1 MLAVVVGVGVGVV
14 VVVVE
19 GDVDDEKGLCDED
32 KRQSNDMHL
41 VIQ

>member
-1 MLAVVVGVGVGVV
+1 MAVVGGGVGVD

-19 GDVDDEKGLCDED
+19 VVDVGDENGECDED

-41 VIQ
+41 VIE